1 MHTVLTSIILHS
13 IKYNEKCLIFMSK
26 VISLSEITFM
36 IAQNPSIILQS
47 KRTAWNQAA
56 LRHLQLKLLC
66 TSHSLSEEQ
75 NHQTKPIPYKTQR
88 NMIIYCQ
95 ISRRKPAKFKL
106 QPEQGRVSKNQKV
119 GSKISGT
126 KSQQE
131 ALEGNYN
138 KECKRLNKQPLIQI
152 C

>member
-1 MHTVLTSIILHS
+1 
-13 IKYNEKCLIFMSK
+13 
-26 VISLSEITFM
+26 
-36 IAQNPSIILQS
+36 
-47 KRTAWNQAA
+47 
-56 LRHLQLKLLC
+56 
-66 TSHSLSEEQ
+66 
-75 NHQTKPIPYKTQR
+75 
-88 NMIIYCQ
+88 MIIYCQ

-152 C
+152 CEIMV